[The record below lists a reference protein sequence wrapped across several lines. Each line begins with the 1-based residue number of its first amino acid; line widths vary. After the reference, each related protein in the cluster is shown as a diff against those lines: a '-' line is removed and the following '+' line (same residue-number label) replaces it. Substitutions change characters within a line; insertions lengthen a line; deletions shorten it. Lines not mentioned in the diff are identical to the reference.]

1 MTDHLITW
9 CSFFHFQAS
18 FDQFLRVCVSDPGD
32 MSESKAHHV
41 EIRDVDGQTLLKL
54 VDYIYTAEIE
64 VSEDNVQV
72 MDLWRLDCFTHN

>member
-1 MTDHLITW
+1 MLCLT
-9 CSFFHFQAS
+9 CS
-18 FDQFLRVCVSDPGD
+18 GD

-72 MDLWRLDCFTHN
+72 MCLCRLLFQT

>member
-1 MTDHLITW
+1 
-9 CSFFHFQAS
+9 
-18 FDQFLRVCVSDPGD
+18 

-72 MDLWRLDCFTHN
+72 MYCTDDCTVSNITNE

>member
-1 MTDHLITW
+1 MVL
-9 CSFFHFQAS
+9 
-18 FDQFLRVCVSDPGD
+18 LYLLYEGD
-32 MSESKAHHV
+32 MSESKAHHI

-72 MDLWRLDCFTHN
+72 SRDVYCYKHG

>member
-1 MTDHLITW
+1 MSDSVLCLI
-9 CSFFHFQAS
+9 C
-18 FDQFLRVCVSDPGD
+18 PGD

-72 MDLWRLDCFTHN
+72 MDL

>member
-1 MTDHLITW
+1 
-9 CSFFHFQAS
+9 
-18 FDQFLRVCVSDPGD
+18 

-72 MDLWRLDCFTHN
+72 SQDTCTVALLCKGCFALGLWCSVLSTVRQGISSHY

>member
-1 MTDHLITW
+1 
-9 CSFFHFQAS
+9 
-18 FDQFLRVCVSDPGD
+18 

-72 MDLWRLDCFTHN
+72 SQGMNVLYCSSLCKG

>member
-1 MTDHLITW
+1 
-9 CSFFHFQAS
+9 
-18 FDQFLRVCVSDPGD
+18 
-32 MSESKAHHV
+32 MSESKAHHI

-72 MDLWRLDCFTHN
+72 SRTVCSPPIHSLFFPLPFSCACCCCEGQGISSYY